1 MNSKIFTFIVS
12 IIAGVGLLIGGGYL
26 MINNYLNPQGLMFEG
41 IVLSALGIILIL
53 MVTIALSIGETIMI
67 FGKIMEQQVNIQR
80 EMREMT
86 NITKGRGG
94 IDSILSNLLPGA
106 SSISI
111 TDLES
116 GETKSSD
123 LDIPIDIDAIR
134 KLMSNSRPLKP
145 SGKSSLG
152 DMNLEQLEKEL
163 AKAIKSDNYEKA
175 EEINQAIKVLKNKD
189 DENNS
194 DNL

>member
-1 MNSKIFTFIVS
+1 MNSKIFIFIVS

-80 EMREMT
+80 EMREMAS
-86 NITKGRGG
+86 IAKGRGG

-134 KLMSNSRPLKP
+134 KMMSNSRPLKP
-145 SGKSSLG
+145 SGKSSMG

-163 AKAIKSDNYEKA
+163 AKAIKKDDYERA
-175 EEINQAIKVLKNKD
+175 EEINKAIKVLKNKD

>member
-1 MNSKIFTFIVS
+1 
-12 IIAGVGLLIGGGYL
+12 
-26 MINNYLNPQGLMFEG
+26 
-41 IVLSALGIILIL
+41 

-80 EMREMT
+80 EMREMA

-94 IDSILSNLLPGA
+94 IDSILSNLIPGA

-123 LDIPIDIDAIR
+123 LDMPIDIDAIR
-134 KLMSNSRPLKP
+134 KMMSNSRNQKP
-145 SGKSSLG
+145 TGKSSLG

>member
-1 MNSKIFTFIVS
+1 MNSKIFIFIVS

-26 MINNYLNPQGLMFEG
+26 IINNYLNPQGLMFEG
-41 IVLSALGIILIL
+41 IVFSALGIILIL

-80 EMREMT
+80 EIEEMT

-94 IDSILSNLLPGA
+94 IDSILSNLIPGA

-116 GETKSSD
+116 GETKSLD
-123 LDIPIDIDAIR
+123 LDMPIDINAIR
-134 KLMSNSRPLKP
+134 KLMSNPINQKP
-145 SGKSSLG
+145 TGKISLG

-163 AKAIKSDNYEKA
+163 ANAIKSDNYEKA
-175 EEINQAIKVLKNKD
+175 EEVNQAIKVLKNKD

>member
-26 MINNYLNPQGLMFEG
+26 VINNYLNPQGLMFEG

-80 EMREMT
+80 EMREMA

-175 EEINQAIKVLKNKD
+175 EEINKAIKVLKNKD

>member
-12 IIAGVGLLIGGGYL
+12 IISGAALLIGGGYL

-80 EMREMT
+80 EMREMA

-123 LDIPIDIDAIR
+123 LDIPIDIDAI
-134 KLMSNSRPLKP
+134 
-145 SGKSSLG
+145 
-152 DMNLEQLEKEL
+152 
-163 AKAIKSDNYEKA
+163 
-175 EEINQAIKVLKNKD
+175 
-189 DENNS
+189 
-194 DNL
+194 

>member
-12 IIAGVGLLIGGGYL
+12 IISGAALLIGGGYL

-80 EMREMT
+80 EMREMA

-134 KLMSNSRPLKP
+134 KMMSNSRPLKP

-175 EEINQAIKVLKNKD
+175 EEINKAIKVLKNKD

>member
-26 MINNYLNPQGLMFEG
+26 VINNYLNPQGLMFEG
-41 IVLSALGIILIL
+41 IVFSALGIILIL

-80 EMREMT
+80 EMREMA

-175 EEINQAIKVLKNKD
+175 EEINKAIKVLKNKD

>member
-12 IIAGVGLLIGGGYL
+12 IISGAALLIGGGYL

-80 EMREMT
+80 EMREMA

-175 EEINQAIKVLKNKD
+175 EEINKAIKVLKNKD

>member
-12 IIAGVGLLIGGGYL
+12 IISGAALLIGGGYL

-80 EMREMT
+80 EMREMA

-163 AKAIKSDNYEKA
+163 AKAIKKDDYEKA
-175 EEINQAIKVLKNKD
+175 EEINKAIKVLKNKD